1 MVLSK
6 EQLDALLATGK
17 ISSDWYDS
25 IVDKS
30 GKEQVKAMKDEGKQ
44 AQEDLRLAENN
55 AHTTPPGYGALG
67 SGGGMPVMPPMPPP
81 NMADWATPPTPK
93 PPPPPQKNVIPG
105 PGASLEEVLAA
116 SNNKPPAPVAKP
128 INVPPA
134 APPTDPL
141 PKTPLNLDQV
151 VGAKPATPAD
161 KNVATVATPTG
172 PLKVPM
178 AAGYPNPYAGPTDQ
192 EKFMTPGERARKT
205 ELVEEGNLRK
215 DLTSRG
221 VDLQMNEDKQMAELQ
236 KKQAMEYKSMVEGQ
250 AAIRAEENRLVQQN
264 LDMLNQESKE
274 LGQKKIDPNRAWNNA
289 NKPLAILGMFLGAG
303 GTRKGG
309 ANPAVA
315 EIEKHID
322 RDIQAQEFDIKN
334 QGLSIDQRKGL
345 LQDRVKQFG
354 NNELA
359 RVAAK
364 KDYLDVVEMN
374 AKALLAGNQSE
385 KTRLKGDDLLAS
397 LQEAKDKTMFDFSQL
412 NDQRSRQLAAQS
424 AAAQAAA
431 NAKLYEDYKARRDS
445 LLKVNEDRI
454 KAGLA
459 PLDPTQMTGNKSYDY
474 QPSNPEFAK
483 NKNTSDKDLRERS
496 IEILGPDGKPRTYVG
511 RDNKAADT
519 IGEAEVA
526 KQRLKA
532 LIKEAKEL
540 RAENGGEMWPTAA
553 KKRMQQINGEMLAEV
568 KSIDKLGTLDAG
580 VERLGEKIIPD
591 LTDWNLVG
599 DDTVLTQLDGLEKK
613 ADRNLETVLRSNAV
627 PGSMG
632 PNAAQL
638 GAVKNK

>member
-17 ISSDWYDS
+17 ISNEWYDS
-25 IVDKS
+25 IVDKT
-30 GKEQVKAMKDEGKQ
+30 GKDQVKAMKDEGKQ
-44 AQEDLRLAENN
+44 AEKDLRLAENN
-55 AHTTPPGYGALG
+55 AHTTPTTSGYDWKG
-67 SGGGMPVMPPMPPP
+67 SAPMMTPQQ
-81 NMADWATPPTPK
+81 MRDFATA
-93 PPPPPQKNVIPG
+93 PPPPPPPPHQNVIPG
-105 PGASLEEVLAA
+105 PGATLDQVLAA
-116 SNNKPPAPVAKP
+116 SNNRPSAPAPVP
-128 INVPPA
+128 LRVPPA
-134 APPTDPL
+134 GPVADPL

-151 VGAKPATPAD
+151 VGAKPAQPGD

-172 PLKVPM
+172 PMKVPM
-178 AAGYPNPYAGPTDQ
+178 AAGYPNPYGGPTDQ

-215 DLTSRG
+215 DLLGRG
-221 VDLQMNEDKQMAELQ
+221 VEMQMNEDKQMAELQ
-236 KKQAMEYKSMVEGQ
+236 KKQAMEYQSMVEGQ
-250 AAIRAEENRLVQQN
+250 AKIRAEENRLVQN
-264 LDMLNQESKE
+264 HLDMLNTESKE
-274 LGQKKIDPNRAWNNA
+274 LGQKKIDPNRAFSQLPTA
-289 NKPLAILGMFLGAG
+289 NKVLAGIGLFLGAG

-309 ANPAVA
+309 TNPAMDTINKA
-315 EIEKHID
+315 ID

-334 QGLSIDQRKGL
+334 QGLSIDQRRGL
-345 LQDRVKQFG
+345 LQDRVRQFG

-364 KDYLDVVEMN
+364 KDYLDIVDMN
-374 AKALLAGNQSE
+374 AKAILAGNQSE

-397 LQEAKDKTMFDFSQL
+397 IQEAKDKTMFEFSQL
-412 NDQRSRQLAAQS
+412 NDQRSRQLAAQA

-445 LLKVNEDRI
+445 LLKTNEERI

-459 PLDPTQMTGNKSYDY
+459 PLDPTQLTGNKSYDY

-483 NKNTSDKDLRERS
+483 NKNLSDKDLRERS
-496 IEILGPDGKPRTYVG
+496 IEILGPDGKPKTFVG

-526 KQRLKA
+526 KQRLKT

-540 RAENGGEMWPTAA
+540 RAEYGGEMWPTAA

-591 LTDWNLVG
+591 LTEWNIIG

-627 PGSMG
+627 PGSM
-632 PNAAQL
+632 PATPAQL